1 MTIIQDTH
9 LDQKAS
15 QADVCNIQVVQ
26 IEKHNFQ
33 DCRRKYRLSRHN
45 QKPKISSRITSR
57 RHRLL
62 VHHLHIYREGELGY
76 SVNGI
81 NNKGVCMN
89 NSRSPFKTIQNK
101 TLHITRNGPRPSNR
115 SSKLQGIL
123 TSITY
128 YK

>member
-1 MTIIQDTH
+1 MIFKTADII
-9 LDQKAS
+9 
-15 QADVCNIQVVQ
+15 C
-26 IEKHNFQ
+26 
-33 DCRRKYRLSRHN
+33 RLSRHN
-45 QKPKISSRITSR
+45 QNPKQAPEITPR

-89 NSRSPFKTIQNK
+89 NSRNPFKTMQDK
-101 TLHITRNGPRPSNR
+101 TLYITRNRPRPSNK
-115 SSKLQGIL
+115 SSKFQGIL

-128 YK
+128 YT